1 MIFLV
6 LLVVLKGI
14 AQASF
19 VSELGGGCAYMAG
32 AAVDPGSH
40 VKKLAKDASDF
51 EKFPDKSKLPQKTF
65 TWEEVKQFDGEQ
77 GRPMYLVID
86 NNVYDFTNFAD
97 LHPAGPEPLKQHAG
111 NDASAAMRAARMPSA
126 VMDVYIHR
134 FKVGAVDVVGGNW
147 VLKFK
152 NVQARKKA
160 ESDFNYISIFNYL
173 NEDNRDPIV
182 MAETQYRL
190 TDVQARNG
198 KLGAPI
204 WIVYKDSV
212 YDVTSYV
219 EQHPGGDDA
228 VTAEAGTDA
237 TSAFQDVGHSDDAK
251 TVLAK
256 YKIGEIIEEEK
267 KYDANGKKKKKV
279 VAAKDEGTG
288 RSCLN
293 TVTCGLLG

>member
-1 MIFLV
+1 MVDSLV
-6 LLVVLKGI
+6 
-14 AQASF
+14 
-19 VSELGGGCAYMAG
+19 
-32 AAVDPGSH
+32 
-40 VKKLAKDASDF
+40 
-51 EKFPDKSKLPQKTF
+51 PQKIL

-86 NNVYDFTNFAD
+86 NNVYDFTDFAD
-97 LHPAGPEPLKQHAG
+97 LHPAGPEPLKKHAG
-111 NDASAAMRAARMPSA
+111 TDASAAMRAARMPSA

-134 FKVGAVDVVGGNW
+134 FKVGAVDVIGGNC
-147 VLKFK
+147 
-152 NVQARKKA
+152 
-160 ESDFNYISIFNYL
+160 
-173 NEDNRDPIV
+173 

-190 TDVQARNG
+190 ADVQARNG
-198 KLGAPI
+198 KLGAPL
-204 WIVYKDSV
+204 WVVHKDSV

-219 EQHPGGDDA
+219 DQHPGGDDA
-228 VTAEAGTDA
+228 IRAEAGTDA

-251 TVLAK
+251 TILAK

-279 VAAKDEGTG
+279 VAAKDEGTTG